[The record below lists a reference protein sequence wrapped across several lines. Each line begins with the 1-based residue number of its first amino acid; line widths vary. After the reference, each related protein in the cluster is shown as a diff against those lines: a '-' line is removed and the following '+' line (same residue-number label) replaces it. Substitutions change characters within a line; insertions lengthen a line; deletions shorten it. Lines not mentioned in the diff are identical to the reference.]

1 MILPKEEE
9 PDENNVLKQKTIYKF
24 LNQTSS
30 NYEQIK
36 DSYEKT
42 DNAIENLKSQITPQE
57 IINCFNYYESFK
69 NECIVFFRDYTA
81 DINLLYL
88 DESKEINE
96 FKQKLESSE
105 LTISSENEYDSGM
118 GIKIL
123 SPVLKVQLNGTAS
136 ISGKVSWSF
145 GELSKIEGT
154 ATAEFANQ
162 VILKTQY
169 P

>member
-1 MILPKEEE
+1 M
-9 PDENNVLKQKTIYKF
+9 
-24 LNQTSS
+24 
-30 NYEQIK
+30 
-36 DSYEKT
+36 
-42 DNAIENLKSQITPQE
+42 
-57 IINCFNYYESFK
+57 
-69 NECIVFFRDYTA
+69 
-81 DINLLYL
+81 YL

-154 ATAEFANQ
+154 ATAEFNKSGYIENSISIVDGSAYTSIFGIAFNIAGLAYKSG
-162 VILKTQY
+162 VLSAKN
-169 P
+169 